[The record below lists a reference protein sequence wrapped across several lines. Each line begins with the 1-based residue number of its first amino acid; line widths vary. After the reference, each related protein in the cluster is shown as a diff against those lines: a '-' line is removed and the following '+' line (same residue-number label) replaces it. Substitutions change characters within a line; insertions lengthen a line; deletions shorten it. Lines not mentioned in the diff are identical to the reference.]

1 MSSTYKNSIGFRLLA
16 GFSGVLVL
24 MWILTGI
31 GSFEV
36 GGIQSSLVNINDV
49 NSVKQRYAINFR
61 GSVHDR
67 AIALRDV
74 ILETEANKRN
84 EQIQL
89 IEKLANDYARSAKP
103 LDEIFSKPGI
113 EAAERAALDEI
124 KRIESIALPL
134 TKKTIDLA
142 LANNEAQGLT
152 VLLNEARPQYVAWLK
167 AINVLIDLEEAKNKQ
182 ESATARG
189 SADGFKTLM
198 IICSIGATLLAGII
212 ASLITKS
219 VTKPLLEL
227 ADTSQH
233 TSEHLDFTIKLPEKK
248 GDEVGLTVQALERL
262 FQSLRQSLGKVHHSA
277 QSLTHT
283 SRQAV
288 ENAAITTK
296 TSKNQE
302 SSAIEINNSMSQ
314 LSELITKADSQAQEA
329 AKLVKHN
336 RESAEHASNSLSSM
350 LADASARREL
360 RNKTTE
366 KIQELND
373 RASMVNKVVETISE
387 IANQTNLLALNAS
400 IEAARAGEHGRGF
413 AVVADEVRGLAE
425 NTKTA
430 TVDIATTLD
439 SMASLAAEVLEISQ
453 TLSVEMESGQEK
465 SKQVEEL
472 MIGIKQA
479 SITAQNAVDEV
490 SRLLAEQRKQGMVV
504 SERASKSLEDAK
516 VNGQVSTESTQ
527 LAEQVQGLAN
537 ELTTLVG
544 KYKI

>member
-1 MSSTYKNSIGFRLLA
+1 MNSTHKNSIGFRLLA

-36 GGIQSSLVNINDV
+36 SGIQSALVSINDI

-74 ILETEANKRN
+74 ILETEPNKRN

-89 IEKLANDYARSAKP
+89 IEKLANDYARSATP

-113 EAAERAALDEI
+113 EPAERAALDEI
-124 KRIESIALPL
+124 KRIESVALPL

-142 LANNEAQGLT
+142 LAGNETAGLN
-152 VLLNEARPQYVAWLK
+152 VLLNEARPEYVAWLK

-182 ESATARG
+182 ESTMARS

-198 IICSIGATLLAGII
+198 IICSIAATVLSGII
-212 ASLITKS
+212 ASVITKS
-219 VTKPLLEL
+219 VTTPLLRL
-227 ADTSQH
+227 ADSSRH
-233 TSEHLDFTIKLPEKK
+233 TSEKLDFTLALPSHKN
-248 GDEVGLTVQALERL
+248 DEVGETVQALGRL
-262 FQSLRQSLGKVHHSA
+262 FHTLRDSLSKVRSSA
-277 QSLTHT
+277 QDLVQT
-283 SRQAV
+283 SKMAV
-288 ENAAITTK
+288 ENASITKK
-296 TSKNQE
+296 TSQNQQA
-302 SSAIEINNSMSQ
+302 SSIEIHNSMNQ
-314 LSELITKADSQAQEA
+314 LSDLLNQADDKAREA
-329 AKLVKHN
+329 ADLVKHN
-336 RESAEHASNSLSSM
+336 RASSEHAAQSIASM
-350 LADASARREL
+350 LSDMRIRTEL
-360 RNKTTE
+360 GNKTTL
-366 KIQELND
+366 KIKELND
-373 RASMVNKVVETISE
+373 RASLVNKVVESISD

-400 IEAARAGEHGRGF
+400 IEAARAGEQGRGF

-439 SMASLAAEVLEISQ
+439 AMASLAAEVLDISQ
-453 TLSVEMESGQEK
+453 NLSSAMESDQEK

-472 MIGIKQA
+472 MLGIKKA
-479 SITAQNAVDEV
+479 SITAQEAVDAV
-490 SRLLAEQRKQGMVV
+490 SRLLAEQRQQGTVV

-516 VNGQVSTESTQ
+516 VNGQVSAEATH

-537 ELTTLVG
+537 ELTALVG
-544 KYKI
+544 QYKI

>member
-1 MSSTYKNSIGFRLLA
+1 MSARNKNSIGFRLLA

-36 GGIQSSLVNINDV
+36 SGIQSSLVNINDV

-74 ILETEANKRN
+74 ILETEASKRN

-89 IEKLANDYARSAKP
+89 IEKLANDYARSATP

-113 EAAERAALDEI
+113 EPAERAALDDI

-142 LANNEAQGLT
+142 LADNETAGLS

-167 AINVLIDLEEAKNKQ
+167 AINVLIDLEEAKNKE
-182 ESATARG
+182 ESANARN

-198 IICSIGATLLAGII
+198 IISSIGATLLAGII

-219 VTKPLLEL
+219 VTGPLLQL
-227 ADTSQH
+227 ADSSQH
-233 TSEHLDFTIKLPEKK
+233 TCEHLDFTIKLPEKK
-248 GDEVGLTVQALERL
+248 NDEVGQTVHALERL
-262 FQSLRQSLGKVHHSA
+262 FQGLRQSLGKVHHSA
-277 QSLTHT
+277 QTLTRT
-283 SRQAV
+283 SKQAV
-288 ENAAITTK
+288 ENASITAK

-302 SSAIEINNSMSQ
+302 SGAIEINNSMNH
-314 LSELITKADSQAQEA
+314 LFDLITRADNQAREA
-329 AKLVKHN
+329 AKLVKQN
-336 RESAEHASNSLSSM
+336 RESAEYASNSLSSM
-350 LADASARREL
+350 LADARARKEL

-373 RASMVNKVVETISE
+373 RAGLVNKVVETISD

-400 IEAARAGEHGRGF
+400 IEAARAGEQGRGF

-453 TLSVEMESGQEK
+453 TLSVAMESGQEK
-465 SKQVEEL
+465 SRLVEEL
-472 MIGIKQA
+472 MTGIKQA

-490 SRLLAEQRKQGMVV
+490 SRLLAEQRQQGAVV

-516 VNGQVSTESTQ
+516 ANGQVSTESTH

-537 ELTTLVG
+537 ELTALVG
-544 KYKI
+544 QYKI